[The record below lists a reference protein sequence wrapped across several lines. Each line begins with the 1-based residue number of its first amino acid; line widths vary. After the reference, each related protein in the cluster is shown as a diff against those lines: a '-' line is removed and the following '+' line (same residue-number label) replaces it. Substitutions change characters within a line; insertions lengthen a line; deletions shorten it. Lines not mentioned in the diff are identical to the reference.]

1 MLMSD
6 GSDTVREAF
15 SAVNAIGGQRAWQVP
30 ELTHFV
36 RGRYDPAIMRAGS
49 EEPRS
54 SRGVRCPTCGNRHPW
69 DGNPHRP
76 FCSLT
81 CRLIDLGHWLDE
93 RYRIDTEPP
102 TYESGSDVR

>member
-1 MLMSD
+1 
-6 GSDTVREAF
+6 
-15 SAVNAIGGQRAWQVP
+15 
-30 ELTHFV
+30 LTRFV
-36 RGRYDPAIMRAGS
+36 RGRYDPVIMSVERA
-49 EEPRS
+49 EPPS

-93 RYRIDTEPP
+93 RYRIEAPP
-102 TYESGSDVR
+102 SSSESGDDGR